1 MRLAATRRIW
11 KLSSKGSFNEV
22 GTRHQ
27 EGFMW
32 RRTEDPPFVRRK
44 LDERP
49 GLAATEESTGKQRV
63 LVRWSMV

>member
-1 MRLAATRRIW
+1 MRLAATKRIW
-11 KLSSKGSFNEV
+11 KLSNRGSFNEI
-22 GTRHQ
+22 GTRHR
-27 EGFMW
+27 GDSMW

-49 GLAATEESTGKQRV
+49 GLAATEESKGKQRV